1 MRSRVKKGRPVGA
14 ILNATDGDPITGA
27 GIASATV
34 TWGDGTRGVLP
45 VPHIG
50 LIEDMTLGKRYVRPG
65 RKTIR
70 IVLKDKAGNERV
82 VKKVVRVTK

>member
-1 MRSRVKKGRPVGA
+1 VGTL
-14 ILNATDGDPITGA
+14 LNATDGDPITGS

-34 TWGDGTRGVLP
+34 TWGDGTRGFLP

-50 LIEDMTLGKRYVRPG
+50 LIEDMKLGKRYARPG
-65 RKTIR
+65 RRTIR
-70 IVLKDKAGNERV
+70 IVLKDRAGNERV